1 MWLHL
6 QPGRDG
12 RLTMAP
18 RTGVLGGTFDPIH
31 LGHLAVARQAA
42 DAFGLDRV
50 LLLPSRTPPH
60 RPVDPSAS
68 LFHRFAMV
76 ALAAAADDRLVAS
89 DLELGRPGPSYTADT
104 LRALGATGLGAW
116 QIFFLIGADAFAEI
130 ATWREYPAV
139 LDLAHFVV
147 CSRPGAAATSLP
159 ARLPDL
165 ATRMIHVPVPGAD
178 APQARGP
185 RTSEPSHRRRSRR
198 EQPGNTRLPA
208 RLRDSRHLVH
218 QHPRTRACR
227 AASRGP
233 GAARS
238 RRLHPPPRFV
248 RRRSRR
254 RARRQARGRQFA

>member
-1 MWLHL
+1 
-6 QPGRDG
+6 
-12 RLTMAP
+12 MAP

-42 DAFGLDRV
+42 DAFGLGRV

-76 ALAAAADDRLVAS
+76 ALAAAADGRLAAS
-89 DLELGRPGPSYTADT
+89 DLEMGRPGPSYTADT

-147 CSRPGAAATSLP
+147 CSRPGAAAAALP
-159 ARLPDL
+159 ARMPDL
-165 ATRMIHVPVPGAD
+165 APRMIPVPIPGAEAPGLRHSDVTERRETRVFLLDCATPDISSTSIRADARAGRPLAGLVPPEVDDYIRRHGLYGAD
-178 APQARGP
+178 HGVAPGGRPAA
-185 RTSEPSHRRRSRR
+185 
-198 EQPGNTRLPA
+198 GN
-208 RLRDSRHLVH
+208 
-218 QHPRTRACR
+218 
-227 AASRGP
+227 
-233 GAARS
+233 
-238 RRLHPPPRFV
+238 LHE
-248 RRRSRR
+248 
-254 RARRQARGRQFA
+254 

>member
-1 MWLHL
+1 
-6 QPGRDG
+6 
-12 RLTMAP
+12 MAP

-31 LGHLAVARQAA
+31 LGHLAVARRAA
-42 DAFGLDRV
+42 DAFGLGRV

-89 DLELGRPGPSYTADT
+89 DLEMGRAGPSYTADT

-147 CSRPGAAATSLP
+147 CSRPGAAAAALP

-165 ATRMIHVPVPGAD
+165 AARMIPVPIPGAEALGLRHSDVTERRETRVFLLDCATPDISSTSIRAHARAGRPLAGLVPPEVDDYIRRHGLYGAD
-178 APQARGP
+178 
-185 RTSEPSHRRRSRR
+185 
-198 EQPGNTRLPA
+198 
-208 RLRDSRHLVH
+208 D
-218 QHPRTRACR
+218 
-227 AASRGP
+227 
-233 GAARS
+233 GAAPGGRPAAGN
-238 RRLHPPPRFV
+238 LHD
-248 RRRSRR
+248 
-254 RARRQARGRQFA
+254 